1 MAEQQTAGP
10 EGLTAQEAAY
20 FESGGESTEGL
31 GASTPA
37 APEAGAQTQQ
47 ADPQQQ
53 TQQDPAAQQQ
63 QQEQRMVPLAALQE
77 ERAER
82 KQLRDRMQQME
93 QQQTALIQRI
103 LASQQPAQQ
112 QEQQIQIPDYATDP
126 VGHLRAKNDL
136 LERQLRQVTE
146 HVVGQTQQQ
155 QQFTQQHT
163 AQMQI
168 QHHLAADEAAF
179 RQKAPDYDNAAAF
192 LQQSRAAEYRALG
205 MTNPME
211 IQQALQQ
218 DVMAMISI
226 AQRNGTSVAEAAYNL
241 AKTRGYKSAQA
252 SGAGGQGQSQQQ
264 DNAARL
270 ATIQQGQQQSAS
282 LSGAGGGGVPPM
294 SIEKLLSMS
303 DADFA
308 KATSGMNW
316 EKLNAELSAR

>member
-1 MAEQQTAGP
+1 
-10 EGLTAQEAAY
+10 
-20 FESGGESTEGL
+20 
-31 GASTPA
+31 
-37 APEAGAQTQQ
+37 
-47 ADPQQQ
+47 
-53 TQQDPAAQQQ
+53 
-63 QQEQRMVPLAALQE
+63 MVPLAALQE

-103 LASQQPAQQ
+103 LSSQQQPAQQ

-155 QQFTQQHT
+155 QQFTQQQT

-211 IQQALQQ
+211 IQHALQQ

-241 AKTRGYKSAQA
+241 AKTRGYKGAQA
-252 SGAGGQGQSQQQ
+252 AGSGGQGQSQQQ
-264 DNAARL
+264 DSAARL

-282 LSGAGGGGVPPM
+282 LSGAGGGAVPPM
-294 SIEKLLSMS
+294 SIEKLLAMS
-303 DADFA
+303 DTEFA

-316 EKLNAELSAR
+316 QKLNAELSR